1 MPPFPY
7 WLRCLIHIVSLEI
20 NIFLDA
26 LSPCLCVSGYMLDEA
41 SPGYLF
47 VVGRTPA
54 TSQQSCNRVAYLAA
68 PLPDCTPYGI
78 SHVVLVTIN
87 HVVFFILLLSQGSW
101 GLGDMGNWGLDT
113 NLDTSVN
120 AALLLTPYD
129 TLIMDGSSNS
139 CTPTN
144 NRCIPGTHWQRMW
157 WYSLGTSLCVV
168 YSFHVTVDLLV
179 IFYLPWPT
187 TYELLPKILYFHS
200 TIILW
205 LDDLVIWW
213 SVIQSTVS
221 VWC

>member
-1 MPPFPY
+1 
-7 WLRCLIHIVSLEI
+7 
-20 NIFLDA
+20 
-26 LSPCLCVSGYMLDEA
+26 MLDEA

-54 TSQQSCNRVAYLAA
+54 PSQQSCNRVAYLAA

-113 NLDTSVN
+113 NLDTSGN

-139 CTPTN
+139 
-144 NRCIPGTHWQRMW
+144 
-157 WYSLGTSLCVV
+157 
-168 YSFHVTVDLLV
+168 
-179 IFYLPWPT
+179 
-187 TYELLPKILYFHS
+187 
-200 TIILW
+200 
-205 LDDLVIWW
+205 
-213 SVIQSTVS
+213 
-221 VWC
+221 